1 MVYKFN
7 YCKIFSFQIYFSI
20 GFSCIK
26 DKCVKHR
33 KLSFEVKFYLLFSV
47 VCLVLLLKL
56 CCWVIWKL
64 TIKSWCSFSLQF
76 LAFDTEAS
84 HDILRVWDG
93 PPENEMLLKEISG
106 SLIPEGIHS
115 TLNIVT
121 IQFDTDFYIS
131 KSGFAIQFSSKLIN
145 SIFNLFYKIVHS
157 QIIVVLETLEISG
170 NISDVFRERIGIDL
184 KICCKAIF
192 LS

>member
-1 MVYKFN
+1 MSQEKYIKNICCLCNSFLTHSKKELSSKRHN
-7 YCKIFSFQIYFSI
+7 AHLFYFLFKIESLFKIIREIWFS
-20 GFSCIK
+20 
-26 DKCVKHR
+26 H
-33 KLSFEVKFYLLFSV
+33 
-47 VCLVLLLKL
+47 
-56 CCWVIWKL
+56 
-64 TIKSWCSFSLQF
+64 SLQF

-131 KSGFAIQFSSKLIN
+131 KSGFAIQFSSK
-145 SIFNLFYKIVHS
+145 FFQKISSMQNRKVM
-157 QIIVVLETLEISG
+157 
-170 NISDVFRERIGIDL
+170 
-184 KICCKAIF
+184 
-192 LS
+192 

>member
-1 MVYKFN
+1 MSNRVKGISNISKDECLLYYLFKTESVF
-7 YCKIFSFQIYFSI
+7 KIIRDIWFS
-20 GFSCIK
+20 
-26 DKCVKHR
+26 H
-33 KLSFEVKFYLLFSV
+33 
-47 VCLVLLLKL
+47 
-56 CCWVIWKL
+56 
-64 TIKSWCSFSLQF
+64 SLQF

-131 KSGFAIQFSSKLIN
+131 KSGFAIQFSSE
-145 SIFNLFYKIVHS
+145 FF
-157 QIIVVLETLEISG
+157 
-170 NISDVFRERIGIDL
+170 VFLL
-184 KICCKAIF
+184 KTE
-192 LS
+192 

>member
-1 MVYKFN
+1 MTEK
-7 YCKIFSFQIYFSI
+7 S
-20 GFSCIK
+20 SC
-26 DKCVKHR
+26 
-33 KLSFEVKFYLLFSV
+33 FY
-47 VCLVLLLKL
+47 
-56 CCWVIWKL
+56 
-64 TIKSWCSFSLQF
+64 SLQF

-131 KSGFAIQFSSKLIN
+131 KSGFAIQFSSKLI
-145 SIFNLFYKIVHS
+145 SIFYMPGCIFFIF
-157 QIIVVLETLEISG
+157 
-170 NISDVFRERIGIDL
+170 SDVFYLYIL
-184 KICCKAIF
+184 KWNSVCFI
-192 LS
+192 

>member
-1 MVYKFN
+1 MLESLQK
-7 YCKIFSFQIYFSI
+7 
-20 GFSCIK
+20 
-26 DKCVKHR
+26 
-33 KLSFEVKFYLLFSV
+33 
-47 VCLVLLLKL
+47 
-56 CCWVIWKL
+56 
-64 TIKSWCSFSLQF
+64 IKSMFKIIRDICFSHSLQF

-131 KSGFAIQFSSKLIN
+131 KSGFAIQFSSEL
-145 SIFNLFYKIVHS
+145 LFY
-157 QIIVVLETLEISG
+157 
-170 NISDVFRERIGIDL
+170 
-184 KICCKAIF
+184 F
-192 LS
+192 LNTK

>member
-1 MVYKFN
+1 MKHYK
-7 YCKIFSFQIYFSI
+7 
-20 GFSCIK
+20 
-26 DKCVKHR
+26 
-33 KLSFEVKFYLLFSV
+33 KLPFKVKFSLLFSV
-47 VCLVLLLKL
+47 AGLVLLLKL
-56 CCWVIWKL
+56 CCWVILKL
-64 TIKSWCSFSLQF
+64 TLKSLCSFSLQF

-145 SIFNLFYKIVHS
+145 LIFKFILYDNSLTENHHA
-157 QIIVVLETLEISG
+157 G
-170 NISDVFRERIGIDL
+170 NTWNQWLHFWCFKGKNWHRLKDL
-184 KICCKAIF
+184 
-192 LS
+192 L

>member
-1 MVYKFN
+1 MLLGGARGYGKQVS
-7 YCKIFSFQIYFSI
+7 SF
-20 GFSCIK
+20 K
-26 DKCVKHR
+26 EHAD
-33 KLSFEVKFYLLFSV
+33 
-47 VCLVLLLKL
+47 
-56 CCWVIWKL
+56 
-64 TIKSWCSFSLQF
+64 SLQF

-131 KSGFAIQFSSKLIN
+131 KSGFAIQFS
-145 SIFNLFYKIVHS
+145 
-157 QIIVVLETLEISG
+157 
-170 NISDVFRERIGIDL
+170 
-184 KICCKAIF
+184 
-192 LS
+192 

>member
-1 MVYKFN
+1 M
-7 YCKIFSFQIYFSI
+7 
-20 GFSCIK
+20 
-26 DKCVKHR
+26 
-33 KLSFEVKFYLLFSV
+33 
-47 VCLVLLLKL
+47 
-56 CCWVIWKL
+56 
-64 TIKSWCSFSLQF
+64 CSFSLQF

-145 SIFNLFYKIVHS
+145 LILNLFYKIIHS
-157 QIIVVLETLEISG
+157 HIIVLEALEITD
-170 NISDVFRERIGIDL
+170 NISDLRERIVTDFVAKLYFYL
-184 KICCKAIF
+184 KETNKQNKKISCSLLVLVFKGTWGSARMVIVMISVFQKGGDVAISVAKISILF
-192 LS
+192 